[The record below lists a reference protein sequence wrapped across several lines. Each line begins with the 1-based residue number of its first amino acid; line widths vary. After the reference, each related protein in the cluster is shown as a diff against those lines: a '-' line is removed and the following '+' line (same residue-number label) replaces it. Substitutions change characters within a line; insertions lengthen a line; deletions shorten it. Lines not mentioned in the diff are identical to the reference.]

1 MPYYLTAINFV
12 TIIKP
17 CYGFLRNIIEPKS
30 LKHFWCSIFQS
41 AAQLTK
47 RILFDLNCGSQTNKT
62 QMPVLNVTV
71 TGNLNHINEQL
82 FIVSSYNY
90 NVPRSHQLR
99 SISEMYRP
107 VKVMLYHVAKF
118 LKGTVCIVICICTI
132 IVDIK

>member
-1 MPYYLTAINFV
+1 
-12 TIIKP
+12 
-17 CYGFLRNIIEPKS
+17 
-30 LKHFWCSIFQS
+30 
-41 AAQLTK
+41 
-47 RILFDLNCGSQTNKT
+47 
-62 QMPVLNVTV
+62 MPVLNVTV

-107 VKVMLYHVAKF
+107 VEVMLYHVVKF